1 METLKER
8 LAISLKH
15 RDPEKGTLPE
25 DFVITFELVPAR
37 ASRSEVID
45 RTLQFATEAAR
56 HGRITALSITDNA
69 GGHPALTP
77 TALGKEIKALGVE
90 PVIHFSC
97 KDKNRNLIESQ
108 LFELDRAGLNTLLV
122 ITGDYPRYGFQ
133 GRAKPVYDLDSVL
146 VLGMIQ
152 EIRRGLEINRK
163 APGGGTRLEPMDFHA
178 GCVVS
183 PFKATEAE
191 QVQQYIKLKR
201 KITAGADFIITQMGF
216 DIRKYHE
223 LRLLLDMLGM
233 NVPLTG
239 TVFIP
244 DARLA
249 GIIRRGII
257 PGCSMPRRLFETIA
271 REEGLEDKGLSG
283 MIKRAAAMTA
293 MLAGM
298 GYQGVHLSGPGLEY
312 RHIQQVIETAEQM
325 YQRWQD
331 LVPEFLFPEEGQFF
345 LFSRDEKSGLNKMP
359 GQGVKE
365 RGEKP
370 SRRLGL
376 KDIRGKIAG
385 RLSPGLLLGKIV
397 HFLFFQPGGPFFNTV
412 SRMLI
417 SIRNKRLIRFITS
430 LEYFF
435 KGLLYDCYRCGD
447 CYLSDIEL
455 LCPQSQCAKRLVN
468 GPCGGSRDG
477 WCEVWPGQKRCLY
490 VRQYHRLKDG
500 RRMLLENVR
509 ILAPRDWG
517 LDRSSSWI
525 NFFSG
530 RDHHHLKISCK
541 EENKADSSAKG
552 AGDKRK
558 P

>member
-1 METLKER
+1 VQTLKEK
-8 LAISLKH
+8 LALSLRH
-15 RDPEKGTLPE
+15 RDPEKGTPPE
-25 DFVITFELVPAR
+25 KFVITFELVPAR

-45 RTLQFATEAAR
+45 KTLHFAMEAAA

-77 TALGKEIKALGVE
+77 TALGKEIKALGME

-122 ITGDYPRYGFQ
+122 ITGDYPRYGFM

-152 EIRRGLEINRK
+152 EIRTGLVINKK
-163 APGGGTRLEPMDFHA
+163 APGGGVRLDPMDFHA

-191 QVQQYIKLKR
+191 QVQQYLKLKR
-201 KITAGADFIITQMGF
+201 KIRAGADFIITQMGF

-223 LRLLLDMLGM
+223 LRLLLDLLGLDT
-233 NVPLTG
+233 PLIG

-249 GIIRRGII
+249 TVIRKGII
-257 PGCSMPRRLFETIA
+257 PGCTMPKRLLDTIVQQGSSA
-271 REEGLEDKGLSG
+271 AGALDG
-283 MIKRAAAMTA
+283 MIQRAAAMTA
-293 MLAGM
+293 MLCGM
-298 GYQGVHLSGPGLEY
+298 GFQGAHLSGPGLEY
-312 RHIQQVIETAEQM
+312 DHIRQVIELADEM
-325 YQRWQD
+325 CPEWQRF
-331 LVPEFLFPEEGQFF
+331 VPEFLFPEEKQFH
-345 LFSRDEKSGLNKMP
+345 LFSRDEKTGLN
-359 GQGVKE
+359 
-365 RGEKP
+365 RKP
-370 SRRLGL
+370 VLAKKGNTQKLHGINIKR
-376 KDIRGKIAG
+376 DGKPLHKAF
-385 RLSPGLLLGKIV
+385 SPAFLLGKAV
-397 HFLFFQPGGPFFNTV
+397 HHLFFETGGPLFRTAC
-412 SRMLI
+412 RLLT
-417 SIRNKRLIRFITS
+417 SIRSERTIRIVAA

-435 KGLLYDCYRCGD
+435 KGILYDCYRCGD
-447 CYLSDIEL
+447 CYLSDLEL

-490 VRQYHRLKDG
+490 VRQYERM
-500 RRMLLENVR
+500 RRRRELLLEEAR
-509 ILAPRDWG
+509 ILPPRDWG

-530 RDHHHLKISCK
+530 RDHHHLEIPSVLQKTG
-541 EENKADSSAKG
+541 KG
-552 AGDKRK
+552 KKNRNRNR